1 MALMLHMEPLTP
13 PMEWEVFRQRT
24 GPFSV
29 ALDGYVADGPRQ
41 DFGPDG
47 PKQNFNH
54 HERVYRPATRATCAQ
69 VLVEVRDGFFER
81 FRDADGPRADV
92 YMNDCDEDVG
102 TSVTILKHPH
112 LAEATMNP
120 LLNRLVSV
128 EDMLDTFVGAYPFP
142 KDLPVLRELA
152 WVFEPYRRFRL
163 SGGLERKRA
172 SEYLGIVVDVEQRIL
187 AHLTDH
193 GGSIALDFRYEVLRR
208 GDGWVMVRELG
219 AQARTAML
227 ADGTRAFVSV
237 RERPDGAR
245 TLVIGK
251 FKSHTPG
258 DLNAVIAACNA
269 AEGGPVEDRWG
280 GGTNIMG
287 SPRVAGTRLDD
298 QTIAEIMDQHFGRHT
313 REVAS

>member
-1 MALMLHMEPLTP
+1 MPITLHMEPLTP
-13 PMEWEVFRQRT
+13 PMSWEAFRQRT

-29 ALDGYVADGPRQ
+29 ALDGYVEDGPQQ
-41 DFGPDG
+41 DFGLGG
-47 PKQNFNH
+47 PKQNLNH
-54 HERVYRPATRATCAQ
+54 HAGVYRPATRATCAQ
-69 VLVEVRDGFFER
+69 VLVEVRDGFYER
-81 FRDADGPRADV
+81 FRDGDGPRADV
-92 YMNDCDEDVG
+92 HMNDCDEDVG

-112 LAEATMNP
+112 LAETTMNP

-128 EDMLDTFVGAYPFP
+128 EDMLDTFAGAYPFP

-152 WVFEPYRRFRL
+152 WVFDPYRRFRL

-172 SEYLGIVVDVEQRIL
+172 SEYLGVVEDVGTRIL
-187 AHLTDH
+187 AHLTGH
-193 GGSIALDFRYEVLRR
+193 GSTIALDFRYEVLRR

-227 ADGTRAFVSV
+227 ADGIRVFVSV

-245 TLVIGK
+245 TLAIGK
-251 FKSHTPG
+251 FKSSTSG
-258 DLNAVIAACNA
+258 DLGAVIAACNT
-269 AEGGPVEDRWG
+269 AESDPVEDRWG

-298 QTIAEIMDQHFGRHT
+298 QTIAAIMDLHFGRHV
-313 REVAS
+313 REATS